1 MQPHTESPASPS
13 SPRSGALIA
22 TLIAAL
28 ALALAGA
35 CSPRA
40 AEPQVEARAER
51 VWSGHAF
58 EIETADGTRES
69 VVLAGVSAPNGELH
83 PAAMESAREALTARL
98 EAGGASV
105 ALTSVAAPERD
116 RYDRLIARAGTL
128 DGDLAEALVRDGHLI
143 VWPRAGESLDFTA
156 LYTAE
161 AAARANSAGAW
172 SSGAFSVMGPDP
184 NALSQRLDGPVIV
197 EGRVVDTGETRDG
210 RVFVNFGLD
219 WRSDFTATADR
230 SAREVFMEAGMDL
243 MALEGAQIRVR
254 GWLYDTNGPA
264 VSLTHPAQLE
274 IVDAPEARTLR

>member
-1 MQPHTESPASPS
+1 MAGQLDTDSHGLARLKP
-13 SPRSGALIA
+13 LV
-22 TLIAAL
+22 IAAL
-28 ALALAGA
+28 ALACA

-40 AEPQVEARAER
+40 AEPQIEARAEQ

-58 EIETADGTRES
+58 EIETADGGRES
-69 VVLAGVSAPNGELH
+69 VVLAGVSAPNGELY
-83 PAAMESAREALTARL
+83 PAAMDAARQALTARL

-105 ALTSVAAPERD
+105 GLTAVAEPERD
-116 RYDRLIARAGTL
+116 RYDRLIATAETL
-128 DGDLAEALVRDGHLI
+128 DGDLAEALVRGGHLM

-161 AAARANSAGAW
+161 AAARAENSGAW
-172 SSGAFSVMGPDP
+172 SSGAFSVLGPDP

-197 EGRVVDTGETRDG
+197 EGRVVDTGEARDR

-230 SAREVFMEAGMDL
+230 RSREVFSEAGIDL

-254 GWLYDTNGPA
+254 GWLYETNGPA

-274 IVDAPEARTLR
+274 IVDAPQARTLR